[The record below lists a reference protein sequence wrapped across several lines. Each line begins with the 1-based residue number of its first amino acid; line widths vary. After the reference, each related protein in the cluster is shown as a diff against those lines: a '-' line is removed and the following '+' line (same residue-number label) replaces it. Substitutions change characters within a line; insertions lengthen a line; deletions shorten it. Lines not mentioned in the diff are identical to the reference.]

1 PLGEPLRG
9 HTESVWSVSF
19 SPDGRQIV
27 SGSSDK
33 TIRLW
38 DADTGQPLGEP
49 LRGHTEGVWSVS
61 FSPDGRRIVSSSPDK
76 TIRLWDTQTAGSV
89 GEPIQ
94 GHSHDVPSVS
104 SSPDGRRIVSVP
116 EAAAI
121 TFPLNSASSKVPL
134 PRSNK
139 PLHVLHSN
147 SGPHFDPPGFDDC
160 SLSQDGWVSSSNRL
174 LYWVPPNNRH
184 GLLYPHILTIP
195 TDSHL
200 RPTWIDFSNFCCG
213 TDWVRCRK

>member
-1 PLGEPLRG
+1 HTRG
-9 HTESVWSVSF
+9 VRSV
-19 SPDGRQIV
+19 
-27 SGSSDK
+27 
-33 TIRLW
+33 L
-38 DADTGQPLGEP
+38 
-49 LRGHTEGVWSVS
+49 
-61 FSPDGRRIVSSSPDK
+61 FSPDGRRIVSGSDDK
-76 TIRLWDTQTAGSV
+76 TIQLWDTQTGESV

-94 GHSHDVPSVS
+94 GHTHEVPSVS
-104 SSPDGRRIVSVP
+104 SSPDGRRIVSVS

-134 PRSNK
+134 PRSDE
-139 PLHVLHSN
+139 PLHVHHSN
-147 SGPHFDPPGFDDC
+147 SGPHFAPPGFDGC

-184 GLLYPHILTIP
+184 GLLYTHILAIP
-195 TDSHL
+195 TGSHL